1 MAAPSPAPA
10 AAPLLIGTISD
21 AAFLDRYSVT
31 APGARVPDMVEARF
45 DLFDGVERAGT
56 ADAWLGA
63 CARLEESGTSVSE
76 INWTQLS
83 YRASIRFGYVALPAS
98 NNFAVLMSWDSEPS
112 LKPA

>member
-1 MAAPSPAPA
+1 
-10 AAPLLIGTISD
+10 D

-63 CARLEESGTSVSE
+63 CARLEESGTPVVVTVRPAREGGKWSGRDEDRLPLFERALGVVSWVDVEGEARSPPRWSV
-76 INWTQLS
+76 
-83 YRASIRFGYVALPAS
+83 
-98 NNFAVLMSWDSEPS
+98 
-112 LKPA
+112 